1 MFLRER
7 SRANR
12 SLRPLSVIA
21 LQASKWTAPELES
34 AARLLRPEL
43 RSSDDLGRL
52 DSKTLAVLA
61 PETCGEGAWV
71 LADRL
76 QNLLADAKLAVDA
89 EVFTHGFGR
98 LTEQGGVERPTHGA
112 NGSES
117 RWTRQSS
124 SDRSESAPI
133 SRRNGTPPLEHPTAD
148 RPASRNGHHESGSEP
163 KNGSTHSNGSPQQ
176 VPPGPGKQAAH
187 EDMDIASMADVRRA
201 LAHRPVGDLWEASCK
216 HLSPWRRAVDVL
228 VSGAALLVLS
238 PIFLLVAIAIKATS
252 PGPVFFKQKRA
263 GVGGRPFTFYKFRSM
278 YIDAEERRKALEA
291 ENEKSGP
298 IFKIKNDPRLTRVG
312 RFLRRTSLDELP
324 QFYNVLTG
332 DMTLIGP
339 RPPTLN
345 EIVRYEPWQR
355 DRLAIP
361 GGLTCIWQVS
371 GRSDVGFEDWVRM
384 DLRYMTGR
392 TPLLDA
398 SLMTRTVRAVVSGRG
413 AY

>member
-1 MFLRER
+1 M
-7 SRANR
+7 
-12 SLRPLSVIA
+12 
-21 LQASKWTAPELES
+21 
-34 AARLLRPEL
+34 
-43 RSSDDLGRL
+43 
-52 DSKTLAVLA
+52 
-61 PETCGEGAWV
+61 
-71 LADRL
+71 
-76 QNLLADAKLAVDA
+76 
-89 EVFTHGFGR
+89 
-98 LTEQGGVERPTHGA
+98 
-112 NGSES
+112 
-117 RWTRQSS
+117 
-124 SDRSESAPI
+124 
-133 SRRNGTPPLEHPTAD
+133 
-148 RPASRNGHHESGSEP
+148 
-163 KNGSTHSNGSPQQ
+163 
-176 VPPGPGKQAAH
+176 
-187 EDMDIASMADVRRA
+187 
-201 LAHRPVGDLWEASCK
+201 
-216 HLSPWRRAVDVL
+216 
-228 VSGAALLVLS
+228 SGAALLVLS
-238 PIFLLVAIAIKATS
+238 PIFLLVAIAIKAMS

-263 GVGGRPFTFYKFRSM
+263 GVGGRPFTFYMFRSM